1 MATKRDTPGRKGPTF
16 GMLEEDEDAVS
27 QQSCVDCGAL
37 SPPTRTAHT
46 LIGKAHGWR
55 VTREETAEGAKLH
68 WRCPTCWVAHR
79 QRSLIR

>member
-1 MATKRDTPGRKGPTF
+1 MATKRDQPGMRRPTF
-16 GMLEEDEDAVS
+16 GMLEEDEEAVS
-27 QQSCVDCGAL
+27 QQRCVDCDVL

-55 VTREETAEGAKLH
+55 VTREQTAEGVRLL

-79 QRSLIR
+79 QRQLLR